1 MTSNAHIGHED
12 WNERLELAQEMIP
25 LIHQLHR
32 NNNVVTSIYGR
43 LLIGVTDIDIIKAHR
58 YARRIAERELSTAET
73 LPILKELCSMN
84 LGTASIDLGRL
95 ATGFQESGSDNLRN
109 YLEETLVDLVGAG
122 VDKESTDVVLYGFGR
137 IGRLLARILI
147 AREAAYGGVRLRAIV
162 VRKKGDI
169 DIFKR
174 ASLLRR
180 DSVHGAFNG
189 TIAVDEEN
197 EVIWANGTKIQMIY
211 ANNPAEID
219 YTQYGIDNAIVVDNT
234 GVWRDREG
242 LSSTCSPRVWL
253 ACCSPLRARAI

>member
-95 ATGFQESGSDNLRN
+95 ATGFEESGSDNLRN

-122 VDKESTDVVLYGFGR
+122 VDLS
-137 IGRLLARILI
+137 LI
-147 AREAAYGGVRLRAIV
+147 HI
-162 VRKKGDI
+162 
-169 DIFKR
+169 
-174 ASLLRR
+174 
-180 DSVHGAFNG
+180 
-189 TIAVDEEN
+189 
-197 EVIWANGTKIQMIY
+197 
-211 ANNPAEID
+211 
-219 YTQYGIDNAIVVDNT
+219 
-234 GVWRDREG
+234 
-242 LSSTCSPRVWL
+242 
-253 ACCSPLRARAI
+253 